1 VVVPP
6 KVAQLLEHLAQY
18 VRALQRLAA
27 LAPDELLADQDK
39 LASAKNHFVV
49 AIEVCID
56 VGNHVI
62 AAGGF
67 RAPRDN
73 ADTFAVLCENG
84 LLPQVDLEKYRAMA
98 RFRNRLVH
106 LYWEVDDSLV
116 VDYLQS
122 SVADLEHFARAITR
136 SVDLEPG
143 LQAGSL
149 D

>member
-1 VVVPP
+1 VVVQPR
-6 KVAQLLEHLAQY
+6 VVQLLEHLEEY

-27 LAPDELLADQDK
+27 LSPDELLADQDK
-39 LASAKNHFVV
+39 LASAKYHFVV

-62 AAGGF
+62 ATGGF

-73 ADTFAVLCENG
+73 GDTFAVLCENG
-84 LLPQVDLEKYRAMA
+84 LLPQVGLENYRAMA

-106 LYWEVDDSLV
+106 LYWEVDDALV
-116 VDYLQS
+116 VDYLRS
-122 SVADLEHFARAITR
+122 SVADLEEFARAILR
-136 SVDLEPG
+136 NIDLSAG
-143 LQAGSL
+143 LEADFL